1 MQNIRKAL
9 GRLAAILG
17 FEASTTSHREKLAAT
32 AGAMLGI
39 TAVVLV
45 SHWSLGPAAANLM
58 IASMGA
64 SAVLLFAVP
73 HGALSQ
79 PWAAVAGHLLS
90 AAVGVS
96 CQKLFAGHPLAPALA
111 VGLAV
116 GVMCY
121 ARCIHPPGGATALTA
136 VIGGDS
142 VHALG
147 YSFILVPV
155 LLNLAAILS
164 TALVFN
170 NFFPWR
176 RYPASLMSSKK
187 ELMDEKATGGSGLTH
202 EDLAAAMES
211 MDTYVDI
218 TSEELAELFDRA
230 WAHARDGNAGAVRIE
245 GGRFYSNG
253 HPGARWSVRQIID
266 LPAEPLS
273 SMTKIIYKNVAG
285 RDLHETGICRFDEFN
300 GWARFEVAKKGDRWI
315 KMMPDVPG
323 GSTAKQAIR
332 RKQHA

>member
-1 MQNIRKAL
+1 MKEAL
-9 GRLAAILG
+9 GGLAAVLG

-32 AGAMLGI
+32 SGAMLGI
-39 TAVVLV
+39 AAVVVV

-90 AAVGVS
+90 AVIGVS
-96 CQKLFAGHPLAPALA
+96 CQKLFAGSPFAPALA

-142 VHALG
+142 VHVLG
-147 YSFILVPV
+147 YGFILTPV
-155 LLNLAAILS
+155 LLNLAAILA

-170 NFFPWR
+170 NLFPWR
-176 RYPASLMSSKK
+176 RYPASLMSAKK
-187 ELMDEKATGGSGLTH
+187 TLPEQGAVTRSGLTH
-202 EDLAAAMES
+202 EDFAAAMES

-218 TSEELAELFDRA
+218 TSEELADLFERA
-230 WAHARDGNAGAVRIE
+230 WAHARDGEAGNVRIE

-266 LPAEPLS
+266 LPAEPLT

-285 RDLHETGICRFDEFN
+285 RDLHETGICALDEFN
-300 GWARFEVAKKGDRWI
+300 SWARFEVAKKGDRWV
-315 KMMPDVPG
+315 KVVPNIALVG
-323 GSTAKQAIR
+323 APRRALHQKQRA
-332 RKQHA
+332 